1 SLRSRRTFNIIDAN
15 RRSASQKRSIIM
27 VLRLALFAVAATSF
41 AASPAIAQTTPPA
54 SALPADQAKQAK
66 DPNEVVC
73 EKQQDPG
80 SRLVSAKVCH
90 TRAEWAD
97 LRHQDRQMIDR
108 AQTQLGATGK

>member
-1 SLRSRRTFNIIDAN
+1 
-15 RRSASQKRSIIM
+15 M
-27 VLRLALFAVAATSF
+27 VLRAGLVALA
-41 AASPAIAQTTPPA
+41 AASIAALPAFAQTTPPA
-54 SALPADQAKQAK
+54 SPQSADPVKQVK

-97 LRHQDRQMIDR
+97 LRHQDRQMVDE
-108 AQTQLGATGK
+108 AQTRRGMNGR

>member
-1 SLRSRRTFNIIDAN
+1 M
-15 RRSASQKRSIIM
+15 M
-27 VLRLALFAVAATSF
+27 VLRPGLLALAAASI

-54 SALPADQAKQAK
+54 PTPPADQAKQGK

-97 LRHQDRQMIDR
+97 LRHQDRQMIDEV
-108 AQTQLGATGK
+108 QTRRGMNGR

>member
-1 SLRSRRTFNIIDAN
+1 
-15 RRSASQKRSIIM
+15 M
-27 VLRLALFAVAATSF
+27 VLRLALFAVAAASIATST
-41 AASPAIAQTTPPA
+41 AIAQTNP
-54 SALPADQAKQAK
+54 SATAQAANPAKQAK